1 LAAGGA
7 VSEKLLEVLRKEDE
21 LQLTVK
27 GRISG
32 REVPRPVWFVLRRH
46 EVLFLPVK
54 GSSSQWYMNSLK
66 NPQVSIAIGGQTYT
80 GNAESMKEK
89 GAVSEVVELFK
100 SRYGAGDIKKYYSKL
115 DVATRLSLSQ

>member
-1 LAAGGA
+1 M
-7 VSEKLLEVLRKEDE
+7 SEKLLEVLGKEDE

-32 REVPRPVWFVLRRH
+32 KEVSRPVWFVFRRH
-46 EVLFLPVK
+46 ELLFLPVK

-100 SRYGAGDIKKYYSKL
+100 RKYGAGDIKKYYSKL

>member
-1 LAAGGA
+1 M
-7 VSEKLLEVLRKEDE
+7 SEKLLEVLRKGDE
-21 LQLTVK
+21 LQLSVK

-32 REVPRPVWFVLRRH
+32 KEVSRPVWFVLRKH
-46 EVLFLPVK
+46 ELLFLPVK
-54 GSSSQWYMNSLK
+54 GSASQWYRNSLK
-66 NPQVSIAIGGQTYT
+66 NPQVSITIGGETYA

-100 SRYGAGDIKKYYSKL
+100 RKYGAGDIKKYYSKL